1 MYWISKTNV
10 LSCGNWE
17 ANKSNNE
24 FKWPGCQERKGGRRT
39 RGASPSDSWG
49 QALQMVGPGRMLAT
63 SGWHLLSRH
72 HLLWNNIFSLRDMF
86 CTTVFFHNN
95 IYFHNNIFGATHKY
109 WASITCSS
117 MASQVL
123 LTVSGQG
130 TGQGRCLNHCCRNL
144 GVAKVAGQRHTLG
157 RPSVASVR
165 ITGRG
170 ISIVH
175 CCAPHPWALTP
186 CKIMVPPYEWDFFLS
201 TLVSCILL

>member
-1 MYWISKTNV
+1 MEIEKPINQIMNSSGLGARRGRGDDGQEEHPHPIV
-10 LSCGNWE
+10 GVRPC
-17 ANKSNNE
+17 
-24 FKWPGCQERKGGRRT
+24 KWL
-39 RGASPSDSWG
+39 G
-49 QALQMVGPGRMLAT
+49 QAGCWQHQADIFFLDTIFCGIIFFLSVTCFAQRFFFIIIYIFTITFLVQHTNTGLVLHVHQ
-63 SGWHLLSRH
+63 WLLR
-72 HLLWNNIFSLRDMF
+72 F
-86 CTTVFFHNN
+86 
-95 IYFHNNIFGATHKY
+95 
-109 WASITCSS
+109 
-117 MASQVL
+117 L

-186 CKIMVPPYEWDFFLS
+186 CKIMVPPYE
-201 TLVSCILL
+201 